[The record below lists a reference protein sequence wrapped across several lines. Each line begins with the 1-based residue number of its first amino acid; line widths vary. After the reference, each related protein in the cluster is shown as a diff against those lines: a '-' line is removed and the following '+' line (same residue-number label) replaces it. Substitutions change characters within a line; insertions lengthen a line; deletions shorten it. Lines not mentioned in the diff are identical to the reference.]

1 MLTGLAKNLRYAGRL
16 LRKSPGFTAVAVI
29 TLALGIGASTAIYS
43 VIYAALLAPMPY
55 PNPDQLVVV
64 WSKPGDGRN
73 VVSAGDF
80 LEWKAQNTVFQ
91 DLNAWTGSTF
101 NLATSERPEQ
111 IDGQVTT
118 PGFYTMMGV
127 PFELGRDFLPEEGQP
142 GKEHVVI
149 LAHSLWVRMGA
160 RRDIVGQPIRM
171 NGEPYTVVGV
181 MAAGPTDRLRTK
193 LVVPLAFK
201 PEQINHTF
209 HWVLVMGRLKPGVT
223 LAMAQADMNLVARR
237 IAQDHPDTNKTWGAR
252 VDQLKNDFLPE
263 DTRSTLWLLMGAVGF
278 VLLIAC
284 VNVAN
289 LLLAKST
296 VRRKEVAVRAS
307 LGATRGQL
315 FAQFLTESLALAV
328 VGGVAGVGLG
338 MALIRV
344 LMAIMPPF
352 TLPSEAE
359 VGLSVPVLL
368 FTSIATLLSAVLFG
382 CAPALQASG
391 VKPNEALKEGGRSGT
406 GSGRHGLRRA
416 LVVMEFA
423 LALTLLDGAGLAIHS
438 FWNLSRIDLGVD
450 THHIL
455 TFSLPVP
462 EGRLIRPEEIV
473 AFYRQLLEKLRAVPG
488 VVQAEVATG
497 TPLQGTDQGMGF
509 TIVGQPPVEHSA
521 RPDSPFQAVS
531 PGYFQTF
538 GVRVVK
544 GRTFTDQDTASSVRV
559 AMVNENFVKRYLKG
573 TDPIGQR
580 IAIDQLI
587 PGVPGVGP
595 TVEWQIVGVFH
606 NVRSFGPRDEDHPEI
621 DVPFAQSPWPQT
633 HVAVRTAGDPVA
645 MSQSIAAVVN
655 SMDPD
660 LALAYLKTMEQIANE
675 NLSSDRFA
683 IVLYASFAGV
693 ALLLAAIG
701 IYGVMAFAVAQRTH
715 EIGLRMA
722 LGAGREQVLRL
733 VLTEGMMLALAGL
746 ALVLVGACF
755 VGRAMRSILYGVS
768 TVDPR
773 AFALVAAALLTSAG
787 MACYL
792 PARRAA
798 KVEPMVALRYE

>member
-1 MLTGLAKNLRYAGRL
+1 M
-16 LRKSPGFTAVAVI
+16 
-29 TLALGIGASTAIYS
+29 
-43 VIYAALLAPMPY
+43 
-55 PNPDQLVVV
+55 
-64 WSKPGDGRN
+64 
-73 VVSAGDF
+73 
-80 LEWKAQNTVFQ
+80 
-91 DLNAWTGSTF
+91 
-101 NLATSERPEQ
+101 
-111 IDGQVTT
+111 
-118 PGFYTMMGV
+118 
-127 PFELGRDFLPEEGQP
+127 
-142 GKEHVVI
+142 
-149 LAHSLWVRMGA
+149 
-160 RRDIVGQPIRM
+160 
-171 NGEPYTVVGV
+171 
-181 MAAGPTDRLRTK
+181 
-193 LVVPLAFK
+193 PLAFK

-209 HWVLVMGRLKPGVT
+209 HWLLVMGRLKPGVT
-223 LAMAQADMNLVARR
+223 LAMAQADMDLVTRH

-252 VDQLKNDFLPE
+252 VDDFKNDFLPE
-263 DTRSTLWLLMGAVGF
+263 ETRSTLWLLMGAVGF

-315 FAQFLTESLALAV
+315 FAQFLTESLALAL
-328 VGGVAGVGLG
+328 VGGVAGIGLG

-368 FTSIATLLSAVLFG
+368 FTLVATLLAAVLFG

-391 VKPNEALKEGGRSGT
+391 VDPNEALKEGGRAGT

-423 LALTLLDGAGLAIHS
+423 LALTLLAGAGLAIHS

-455 TFSLPVP
+455 TFSLPLP
-462 EGRLIRPEEIV
+462 EGRLKQPEEIV

-544 GRTFTDQDTASSVRV
+544 GRSFTDQDTASSVRV
-559 AMVNENFVKRYLKG
+559 AMVNENFAKRYLKG

-580 IAIDQLI
+580 VAIDQLI

-633 HVAVRTAGDPVA
+633 HVAVRTVGDPAA
-645 MSQSIAAVVN
+645 MSKSIAAVVN
-655 SMDPD
+655 SMDAD
-660 LALAYLKTMEQIANE
+660 LALAYLKTMEQIADE

-683 IVLYASFAGV
+683 SVLYASFAGV

-746 ALVLVGACF
+746 ALGLVGACF
-755 VGRAMRSILYGVS
+755 VGRAMRSMLYGVG
-768 TVDPR
+768 TVDPW

-787 MACYL
+787 LACYV

-798 KVEPMVALRYE
+798 KVDPMVALRYE

>member
-1 MLTGLAKNLRYAGRL
+1 MTGLTKNLRYAGRL
-16 LRKSPGFTAVAVI
+16 LRKSPGVTAVAVV

-43 VIYAALLAPMPY
+43 VIYATLLAPMPY
-55 PNPDQLVVV
+55 PKPDQLVVV
-64 WSKPGDGRN
+64 WSKPGEGRN
-73 VVSAGDF
+73 EVSAGDF
-80 LEWKAQNTVFQ
+80 LDWKAQNTVFQ
-91 DLNAWTGSTF
+91 DLKALTGATF
-101 NLATSERPEQ
+101 NLATGEHPEQ
-111 IDGQVTT
+111 IDGQVIT

-149 LAHSLWVRMGA
+149 LAHSLWVRMGS
-160 RRDIVGQPIRM
+160 RRDIVGQSIRI

-181 MAAGPTDRLRTK
+181 MAAGPTDRSQTK

-201 PEQINHTF
+201 AEQINHTF
-209 HWVLVMGRLKPGVT
+209 HWLIVIGRLKPGVT
-223 LAMAQADMNLVARR
+223 LAVAQADMDLVTRR
-237 IAQDHPDTNKTWGAR
+237 IAQDHPNTNKTWGAR
-252 VDQLKNDFLPE
+252 VEGLKNDFLPDE
-263 DTRSTLWLLMGAVGF
+263 TRSTLWLLMGAVGF

-315 FAQFLTESLALAV
+315 FAQFLTESLALAI

-368 FTSIATLLSAVLFG
+368 FTLVATFLAAILFG

-391 VKPNEALKEGGRSGT
+391 VDPNEALKEGGRAGT

-423 LALTLLDGAGLAIHS
+423 LALTLLAGAGLAIHS

-455 TFSLPVP
+455 TFSLPLP
-462 EGRLIRPEEIV
+462 EGRLKQPEEIV

-544 GRTFTDQDTASSVRV
+544 GRSFTDQDTASSVRV
-559 AMVNENFVKRYLKG
+559 AMVNENFAKRYLKG

-606 NVRSFGPRDEDHPEI
+606 NVRSFGPRNEDVPEI

-633 HVAVRTAGDPVA
+633 HVAVRTAGDPAA
-645 MSQSIAAVVN
+645 MSKSIAAVVN
-655 SMDPD
+655 SMDAE

-701 IYGVMAFAVAQRTH
+701 IYGVMAFTVAQRTH

-746 ALVLVGACF
+746 ALGLVGACF
-755 VGRAMRSILYGVS
+755 VGRAMRSMLYGVG

-787 MACYL
+787 LACYL

-798 KVEPMVALRYE
+798 KVEPMMALRYE